1 MRKID
6 SDLFSIDIKKT
17 RIYSSWTKDIS
28 IVDRRD
34 VYISYI
40 TRHSHFRYSGR
51 LDQRVSDRSIRQ
63 KGSHGGVMR
72 LRNHRNGASGI
83 TLYVIGTEF
92 RLKKSGMV
100 ADPGDDILRDD
111 IHRSDTSSEHCARR
125 VFPG

>member
-1 MRKID
+1 MYFIFFNFGQKTFRSLTEHIY
-6 SDLFSIDIKKT
+6 IT
-17 RIYSSWTKDIS
+17 RIYI
-28 IVDRRD
+28 
-34 VYISYI
+34 Y
-40 TRHSHFRYSGR
+40 SHFRYSGW

-72 LRNHRNGASGI
+72 LRNHRNGATGI

-100 ADPGDDILRDD
+100 ADPGHDILRDD
-111 IHRSDTSSEHCARR
+111 IYRSDTSSEHSTQR

>member
-1 MRKID
+1 MTEHI
-6 SDLFSIDIKKT
+6 
-17 RIYSSWTKDIS
+17 
-28 IVDRRD
+28 
-34 VYISYI
+34 YI
-40 TRHSHFRYSGR
+40 TRTYIYSHFRYSGW

-72 LRNHRNGASGI
+72 LRNHRNGATGI

-100 ADPGDDILRDD
+100 ADPGHDILRDD
-111 IHRSDTSSEHCARR
+111 IYRSDTSSEHSTQR